1 MAWGSCFLCYAGRG
15 NDLKVHRRYSLFL
28 ALTILALITVVT
40 AQSIYKLPYQV
51 RFSLPAL
58 NYWVGAGM
66 ALSMPF
72 LLFWISLSLG
82 HKWIRGLV
90 MALSILLLLPS
101 LVISGCAALEAPTV
115 SEKVDGS
122 YELISEAS
130 RDSSKFRLYRTNCGA
145 TCVFGLDLREEHEM
159 FLGMKLVS
167 PIWSLY
173 RASEGRVVVEKS
185 TVSVLHGTDVL
196 VVLQK

>member
-1 MAWGSCFLCYAGRG
+1 MT
-15 NDLKVHRRYSLFL
+15 VHRSYSLFL
-28 ALTILALITVVT
+28 ALATLALIVVVT

-58 NYWVGAGM
+58 NYWVSAGM
-66 ALSMPF
+66 ALSVPF
-72 LLFWISLSLG
+72 LLFWISLSLRR
-82 HKWIRGLV
+82 KWIRGLV

-115 SEKVDGS
+115 SENVDGS
-122 YELISEAS
+122 YELISEATGEAS
-130 RDSSKFRLYRTNCGA
+130 TFRLYRTNCGA
-145 TCVFGLDLREEHEM
+145 TCAFGLDLREEREI
-159 FLGMKLVS
+159 FLGVKLVS
-167 PIWSLY
+167 PVWSLY

-185 TVSVLHGTDVL
+185 TISVLHGSDVL